1 MKEPSE
7 NRHISSRINQSQPV
21 RIRPVE
27 TQYPEET
34 AMVGHF
40 NFIYPEAALYRLL
53 FFQYLNLVGIGN
65 EDGRKVQIM
74 GNFAFCVDDRVRFFH
89 LIFRKP

>member
-1 MKEPSE
+1 MPAEVDL
-7 NRHISSRINQSQPV
+7 IDSRIAVSSA
-21 RIRPVE
+21 I
-27 TQYPEET
+27 
-34 AMVGHF
+34 VGHS
-40 NFIYPEAALYRLL
+40 NFIYPYVALYRLL
-53 FFQYLNLVGIGN
+53 FFNILYLVGIGN